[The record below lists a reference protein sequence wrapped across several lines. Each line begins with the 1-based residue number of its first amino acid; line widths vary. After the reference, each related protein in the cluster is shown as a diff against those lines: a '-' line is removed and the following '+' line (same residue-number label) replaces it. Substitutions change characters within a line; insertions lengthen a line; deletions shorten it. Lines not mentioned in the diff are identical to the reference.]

1 MYNIYIGQLKG
12 KPEEFKIRE
21 TKKKNYISIG
31 IPLHECAL
39 MQKL

>member
-12 KPEEFKIRE
+12 KPEEFKKRE
-21 TKKKNYISIG
+21 TKKNYISIG
-31 IPLHECAL
+31 IPLHEYAL